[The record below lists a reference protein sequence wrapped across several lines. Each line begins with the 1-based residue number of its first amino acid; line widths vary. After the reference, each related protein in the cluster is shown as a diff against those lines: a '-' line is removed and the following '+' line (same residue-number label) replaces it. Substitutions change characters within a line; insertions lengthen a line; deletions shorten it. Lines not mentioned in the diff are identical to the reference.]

1 MKAVVQR
8 VNSSSVLID
17 DRVVG
22 SIDKGIL
29 VLLGVFDN
37 DTETDVNYMINKVSN
52 MRIFNSDKTEKSI
65 LECNFSALV
74 VSQFT
79 LCADVSKGRRPSFHK
94 SASPT
99 IAEGLYN
106 KFVVGLKNN
115 NINTETGVFGA
126 MMDVQIDNSG
136 PFTLVIDSKEKNE

>member
-1 MKAVVQR
+1 MRAVVQR
-8 VNSSSVLID
+8 VNSSSVIID

-29 VLLGVFDN
+29 VLLGVFDS

-52 MRIFNSDKTEKSI
+52 LRIFDSDKTEKSI

-99 IAEGLYN
+99 IAKGLYN
-106 KFVVGLKNN
+106 KFVMGLKNN

-126 MMDVQIDNSG
+126 MMDVQIDNNG
-136 PFTLVIDSKEKNE
+136 PFTLVIDSQEKNE

>member
-8 VNSSSVLID
+8 VRSSSVLID

-29 VLLGVFDN
+29 VLLGVFNN

-52 MRIFNSDKTEKSI
+52 MRIFDSDKTEKSI

-79 LCADVSKGRRPSFHK
+79 LCADVSRGRRPSFHK

-106 KFVVGLKNN
+106 KFVMGLKNN

-136 PFTLVIDSKEKNE
+136 PFTLVIDSQEKNE

>member
-1 MKAVVQR
+1 VKAVVQR
-8 VNSSSVLID
+8 VRSSSVLID

-29 VLLGVFDN
+29 VLLGVFNN

-52 MRIFNSDKTEKSI
+52 MRIFDSDKTEKSI

-79 LCADVSKGRRPSFHK
+79 LCADVSRGRRPSFHK

-106 KFVVGLKNN
+106 KFVMGLKNN

-136 PFTLVIDSKEKNE
+136 PFTLVIDSQEKNE

>member
-1 MKAVVQR
+1 
-8 VNSSSVLID
+8 
-17 DRVVG
+17 
-22 SIDKGIL
+22 
-29 VLLGVFDN
+29 
-37 DTETDVNYMINKVSN
+37 

-99 IAEGLYN
+99 IEDGLYN
-106 KFVVGLKNN
+106 KFVMGLKNN
-115 NINTETGVFGA
+115 KINTETGVFGA
-126 MMDVQIDNSG
+126 MMDVQIDNNG
-136 PFTLVIDSKEKNE
+136 PFTLVIDSQEKNE

>member
-8 VNSSSVLID
+8 VNSCSVLID

>member
-1 MKAVVQR
+1 MKAIVQR
-8 VNSSSVLID
+8 VGSCSVLVD

-29 VLLGVFDN
+29 VLLGVFAN
-37 DTETDVNYMINKVSN
+37 DTENDVNYMVNKISN
-52 MRIFNSDKTEKSI
+52 MRIFDSDKTEKSI

-79 LCADVSKGRRPSFHK
+79 LCADMSRGRRPSFHK
-94 SASPT
+94 SASPD

-106 KFVVGLKNN
+106 QFVMGLKKHNLD
-115 NINTETGVFGA
+115 TETGVFGA
-126 MMDVQIDNSG
+126 MMTVKIDNQG
-136 PFTLVIDSKEKNE
+136 PFTLIVDSQKNE

>member
-1 MKAVVQR
+1 MRAVVQR
-8 VNSSSVLID
+8 VNSSSVIID

-29 VLLGVFDN
+29 VLLGVFDS

-99 IAEGLYN
+99 IAEGLFN
-106 KFVVGLKNN
+106 KFVMGLKNN
-115 NINTETGVFGA
+115 KINTETGVFGA
-126 MMDVQIDNSG
+126 MMDVQIDNNG
-136 PFTLVIDSKEKNE
+136 PFTLVIDSQEKNE